1 MRTNLKFLAVV
12 AVGGALALA
21 GCGGSPA
28 DSPVAAT
35 SAMAATSDD
44 GAVAA
49 SGYGPGP
56 GSGAGYGLGPG
67 DGTCDA
73 ACTGPV
79 GPDPADIDA
88 ILAGALQEEYHAES
102 LYRSVLEDFPG
113 AMPFAVIAESEAQHV
128 AALLGLFERREKAPP
143 SSATG
148 AADFPPFASLAAA
161 CAAGVAAEAA
171 DAAFYTPYLKR
182 EDLPQDVRMV
192 FTNLQRASLENHL
205 PAFERCR

>member
-21 GCGGSPA
+21 ACGGSPA

-35 SAMAATSDD
+35 SPAAATTDD
-44 GAVAA
+44 GALTA
-49 SGYGPGP
+49 SGYGPG
-56 GSGAGYGLGPG
+56 SGYGYGPG

-79 GPDPADIDA
+79 GPDPTDIDA
-88 ILAGALQEEYHAES
+88 ILVSALQEEYRAQY

-113 AMPFAVIAESEAQHV
+113 AMPFAVIAEAEAQHV
-128 AALLGLFERREKAPP
+128 AALLGLFVRREKTPPP
-143 SSATG
+143 SATS
-148 AADFPPFASLAAA
+148 AADFSPYASLPAA

-171 DAAFYTPYLKR
+171 DAAFYTPYLQR
-182 EDLPQDVRMV
+182 QDLPQDVRMV

-205 PAFERCR
+205 PAFERCQ